1 MLPFDL
7 ISLDKIRAE
16 ANAAPGFFIVMKYKN
31 NYSKPFGRQKSFGG
45 SFPKSRRFAAGFC
58 DESKFVK
65 KASLPK
71 NAEEVKIEH
80 DFADFEI
87 SPHLK
92 ENILSKGY
100 TKPTLIQ
107 DRAIPELLK
116 GVDLIGIANTGTGKT
131 AAFIIPLIEK
141 TVREKRNK
149 SLIITPTR
157 ELAEQI
163 NIELKDFSK
172 GFPIYSTLAVGG
184 MNIHSQINSLRRGSS
199 FVIGTPGRLAD
210 LIKRKCLRMEDFSNV
225 VLDEADRMLDMGFID
240 EIRRLFVGLPKKR
253 QTIFFSATFS
263 KEVES
268 LSSDFLKN
276 PIMLKTKT
284 GDTVD
289 NIDQDVVRFN
299 RYEEK
304 MEILHDLLIKKEFKK
319 VLIFGETKRGV
330 QGIYQDLSVRGF
342 KIASIH
348 GDKSQGERRIALRLF
363 KEERVNILVATDVA
377 SRGIDIPDVSHV
389 INYDLPHT
397 YNDYIHRIGRTGR
410 AEKGGVAL
418 TFVKESIGNA
428 RSNGPIRS
436 FKKRVAR

>member
-1 MLPFDL
+1 M
-7 ISLDKIRAE
+7 AT
-16 ANAAPGFFIVMKYKN
+16 PGFFIVMKYKS
-31 NYSKPFGRQKSFGG
+31 NYSKSPRRQG
-45 SFPKSRRFAAGFC
+45 SFRGRSPRGGRFTAGFC

-65 KASLPK
+65 KAVLP
-71 NAEEVKIEH
+71 NSTEEVKIEH

-100 TKPTLIQ
+100 TRPTLIQ
-107 DRAIPELLK
+107 DKTIPELLK

-141 TVREKRNK
+141 TTHNKKNK

-184 MNIHSQINSLRRGSS
+184 MNIRPQINSLRRGSS

-210 LIKRKCLRMEDFSNV
+210 LIKRKYLKMEDFSNV
-225 VLDEADRMLDMGFID
+225 VLDEADRMLDMGFIS
-240 EIRRLFVGLPKKR
+240 EIRRLFAGLPQDR

-268 LSSDFLKN
+268 LTSAFLKN
-276 PIMLKTKT
+276 PIMIKAKT

-289 NIDQDVVRFN
+289 NVDQDIVRFN

-304 MEILHDLLIKKEFKK
+304 MDVLHDLLIKKEFKK

-330 QGIYQDLSVRGF
+330 QGIHKDLAVRGF
-342 KIASIH
+342 KTASIH
-348 GDKSQGERRIALRLF
+348 GDKSQGERRLALRLF

-418 TFVKESIGNA
+418 TFVKEAIRNA
-428 RSNGPIRS
+428 RSNSSDHGFR
-436 FKKRVAR
+436 RREAH